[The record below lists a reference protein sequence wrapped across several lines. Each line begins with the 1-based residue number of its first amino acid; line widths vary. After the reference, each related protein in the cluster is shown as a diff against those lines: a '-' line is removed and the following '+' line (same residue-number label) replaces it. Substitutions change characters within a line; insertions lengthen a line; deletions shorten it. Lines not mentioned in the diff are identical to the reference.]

1 VDVDGGRHTADHVV
15 LANGADPIVPPVPG
29 LRELEGIWTNREIT
43 GIWQLTHAGKYRGE
57 VAASNI
63 LGEPREANYEAA
75 APRLHR
81 PAAGRRRR
89 DRRAEGRAN
98 VFLRRTKS

>member
-1 VDVDGGRHTADHVV
+1 V
-15 LANGADPIVPPVPG
+15 LANGAAPIVPPVPG

-63 LGEPREANYEAA
+63 LGEPR
-75 APRLHR
+75 R
-81 PAAGRRRR
+81 PTTRPCRASSSPTRRWPPSARPSR
-89 DRRAEGRAN
+89 
-98 VFLRRTKS
+98 